1 MYTTFTELK
10 LGKEYRNCMEDEL
23 SMAIVFGYNKPLSEK
38 ILSIS
43 HFSEIQSVLE
53 VISWDYFV
61 SIEYNGNIK
70 IKN

>member
-1 MYTTFTELK
+1 LYTTFTELK
-10 LGKEYRNCMEDEL
+10 LGKEYRNYMKDEL

-43 HFSEIQSVLE
+43 HFFEIQSVLE

>member
-1 MYTTFTELK
+1 MPYTELK
-10 LGKEYRNCMEDEL
+10 LGKEYRNCMGDEL
-23 SMAIVFGYNKPLSEK
+23 LMAIVFRYNKPLSEK

-53 VISWDYFV
+53 VVSWNYSV

-70 IKN
+70 IRN